1 MYSFILSMWYMRK
14 INADK
19 VRSYVPFY
27 ITQQEANA
35 ILATPQ
41 IEQN

>member
-27 ITQQEANA
+27 ITHQEADV

>member
-27 ITQQEANA
+27 ITQQEADV